1 MLLHAKICRNRHLQT
16 FTAHFVNLWGMMRK
30 TVEIM
35 TYYMKYQE
43 TQIGFKDK
51 YNKKELLYN
60 KIPQE
65 EETSTLVVDSEEE
78 DEQEAWI
85 EVEVRSFVTTAHN
98 QDTWKG
104 TVRTLVPLVSTAT
117 HSNLSLNIVLR
128 C

>member
-1 MLLHAKICRNRHLQT
+1 
-16 FTAHFVNLWGMMRK
+16 MMRK

-35 TYYMKYQE
+35 TYYMNYEE
-43 TQIGFKDK
+43 TQIGFKEK

-65 EETSTLVVDSEEE
+65 EETSNLVVDSEEE

-85 EVEVRSFVTTAHN
+85 EVEVRSFVTTVHS

-104 TVRTLVPLVSTAT
+104 TVRTLVPLVSTTT